1 MKVLVKCEFSGI
13 VRDAFAAQGH
23 EAWSCDLLPTE
34 RAGNHLQ
41 CDVLTILE
49 QGWDLMVAHPPCT
62 YLCNSGV
69 RWLKGNPERVRQR
82 KAAIDFVLALW
93 AAPIDKVAIE
103 NPIGCLS
110 TVWRK
115 PEQIIQPWMFGHGET
130 KGTCLWLKNL
140 PLLQATHRKLDL
152 FCEEEP
158 IYREPRIHYMAP
170 GRNRAK
176 ERSRTYEGIARAMA
190 EQWG

>member
-1 MKVLVKCEFSGI
+1 
-13 VRDAFAAQGH
+13 
-23 EAWSCDLLPTE
+23 
-34 RAGNHLQ
+34 
-41 CDVLTILE
+41 
-49 QGWDLMVAHPPCT
+49 MVAHPPCT

-158 IYREPRIHYMAP
+158 IDREPRIHYMAP